1 MADNSVH
8 ILGAGI
14 VGLATAA
21 ALIDR
26 DYEVT
31 VIDRQQPGS
40 ATSRGN
46 AAAIAWT
53 DVAPLASPDL
63 WRKLPGWLLD
73 PLGPLAVRPTYAPS
87 ALPWMLR
94 FLASSRPSAIRRS
107 TAAIAAL
114 NALALPA
121 WEERWQKIGWG
132 NRIRREG
139 CLEVF
144 DRSAD
149 LASARAEWQRQRDH
163 GIEVEEL
170 DGDAVRDME
179 PAFSQSVVGG
189 AYIPGWL
196 HVDDPHELC
205 LALADYIRER
215 GGAITTGVVAS
226 VWPDAEG
233 ASIRLDDGRTIAAE
247 RLVIACGA
255 WSKPLAAGLGDK
267 IPLDTERGYNITVP
281 EPGVSFRRFIMLPG
295 HGFVMSPIQPGLRI
309 GGAVEFAG
317 LKAPPN
323 WKRVDALIAKAMRF
337 APALKAD
344 EGERWMGFRPSIP
357 DSLPVISKA
366 SAGKRI
372 FYAFGHA
379 HHGLT
384 QAAATAEMIADMI
397 AGRKTAIDISPFR
410 ADRF

>member
-1 MADNSVH
+1 M
-8 ILGAGI
+8 
-14 VGLATAA
+14 
-21 ALIDR
+21 
-26 DYEVT
+26 
-31 VIDRQQPGS
+31 
-40 ATSRGN
+40 
-46 AAAIAWT
+46 
-53 DVAPLASPDL
+53 
-63 WRKLPGWLLD
+63 
-73 PLGPLAVRPTYAPS
+73 RPTYAPK

-94 FLASSRPSAIRRS
+94 FLAASRPSEIRRS
-107 TAAIAAL
+107 TAALAAL

-121 WEERWQKIGWG
+121 WETRWQTIGWG

-144 DRSAD
+144 DKKAD
-149 LASARAEWQRQRDH
+149 LTAARAEWQRQRDY
-163 GIEVEEL
+163 GIEVAEL

-179 PAFSQSVVGG
+179 PELSSAVVGG
-189 AYIPGWL
+189 AYIPDWM

-205 LALADYIRER
+205 LALADYIRAR
-215 GGAITTGVVAS
+215 GGAIVTGAVKSVAPS
-226 VWPDAEG
+226 GEG
-233 ASIRLDDGRTIAAE
+233 AAIRFDDGQTIAAQ
-247 RLVIACGA
+247 RVVIACGA
-255 WSKPLAAGLGDK
+255 WSKPLAAGLGDD

-317 LKAPPN
+317 LELSPN
-323 WKRVDALIAKAMRF
+323 WKRVDALVAKAKRF
-337 APALKAD
+337 APNLKAD
-344 EGERWMGFRPSIP
+344 KGERWMGFRPSIP

-366 SAGKRI
+366 RSSDRV

-384 QAAATAEMIADMI
+384 QAATTAEIIADMI
-397 AGRKTAIDISPFR
+397 SSRKTAIDISPYR